1 MNKKKLLIAT
11 VFCLGVCNY
20 CFAGPHEVT
29 LNVRNVS
36 NGEISVDFSSPA
48 GKNTCL
54 RLSSASSG
62 QSAKDYPV
70 EEGAT
75 NVVVPTD
82 KQNGT
87 VSAISLVENGKLTEN
102 IKIVK

>member
-1 MNKKKLLIAT
+1 MADGA
-11 VFCLGVCNY
+11 VNY
-20 CFAGPHEVT
+20 KDVVLQRISKIE
-29 LNVRNVS
+29 NVRNVS

-75 NVVVPTD
+75 NVIVPTD